1 MMYYL
6 NFDIIRRILED
17 SNFRLGL
24 ALALG
29 VGERAVSNTAKKYNE
44 QPFGNSTFTKMAA
57 VNFFESEGYTSENI
71 LTTEQPA
78 K

>member
-1 MMYYL
+1 MIYYL
-6 NFDIIRRILED
+6 KLEINRRILED

-29 VGERAVSNTAKKYNE
+29 VGERAVSNAAKKYND
-44 QPFGNSTFTKMAA
+44 QPFGNSSLTKMAA
-57 VNFFESEGYTSENI
+57 VKFFEQEGYSSEDI